1 MWYGDSLY
9 SSEQLC
15 YAGFVKRC
23 WWYSSRKGSFL
34 IRQIRKGVTNIYWKG
49 NCYISTCLVQVLLCV
64 CVEFESKTLA
74 VDLIILRGLKH
85 MILKTK
91 GKLWKINWKHS
102 ELYMCRRK
110 IKVAWYK
117 KRNVDFCWLFDT
129 TMSKDEE
136 CFFQTYEFLESE
148 LLNGNNLTGK
158 TAEHFFQIINY
169 QTVTHFNIV
178 PCIIRNIDLLEA
190 Y

>member
-1 MWYGDSLY
+1 MFLEIHGIPSCCYFDTLYTRANYVCTVQVCMWYGDSLY

-117 KRNVDFCWLFDT
+117 KKETSTFVGYLIQPCRKMRNVSFKLT
-129 TMSKDEE
+129 N
-136 CFFQTYEFLESE
+136 FL
-148 LLNGNNLTGK
+148 NR
-158 TAEHFFQIINY
+158 NY
-169 QTVTHFNIV
+169 
-178 PCIIRNIDLLEA
+178 
-190 Y
+190 